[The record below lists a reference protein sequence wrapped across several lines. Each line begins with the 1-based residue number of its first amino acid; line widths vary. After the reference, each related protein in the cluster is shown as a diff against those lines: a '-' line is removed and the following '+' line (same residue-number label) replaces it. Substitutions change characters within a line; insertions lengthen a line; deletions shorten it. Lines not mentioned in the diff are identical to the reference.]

1 MKFLT
6 AYQQLLDASL
16 ISANKDKAPQGLYA
30 PIDYLLS
37 LGGKRLRPILVLMA
51 CEAFGRDAKAGLATA
66 KAVEIFHNFTLMHDD
81 IMDKATLRRGQ
92 QTVHQ
97 KWDVNTAILS
107 GDAMLIQAYECFSS
121 YPPEQFK
128 ELTQLLSKTALEVCE
143 GQQYDVDFEKQNE
156 TTIEAYL
163 EMIRLKT
170 AVLVGCALQMG
181 AYIAN
186 SNEEEAQKIY
196 DFGVLLGLAFQ
207 IQDDYLDAF
216 GDPKTFGKQIGGDI
230 IENKKT
236 ILYHKALLLG
246 NEDQKTQL
254 RSWFESSEDF
264 VVEQKIKAV
273 KELFVQTTAEEASQ
287 ELMQKYTEQAYKAL
301 ESLDIKQ
308 QGEAILRSFAS
319 QLMQRRF

>member
-1 MKFLT
+1 
-6 AYQQLLDASL
+6 
-16 ISANKDKAPQGLYA
+16 
-30 PIDYLLS
+30 
-37 LGGKRLRPILVLMA
+37 
-51 CEAFGRDAKAGLATA
+51 
-66 KAVEIFHNFTLMHDD
+66 
-81 IMDKATLRRGQ
+81 
-92 QTVHQ
+92 
-97 KWDVNTAILS
+97 
-107 GDAMLIQAYECFSS
+107 
-121 YPPEQFK
+121 
-128 ELTQLLSKTALEVCE
+128 LSKTAIEVCE

-181 AYIAN
+181 AHIAN
-186 SNEEEAQKIY
+186 ISEEEALNIY

-216 GDPKTFGKQIGGDI
+216 GDPNTFGKQVGGDI

-246 NEDQKTQL
+246 NEDQKIQL

-273 KELFVQTTAEEASQ
+273 KELFEETNSAEASQ
-287 ELMQKYTEQAYKAL
+287 ELMQNYTEQAFQVL
-301 ESLDIKQ
+301 ESLEIKK
-308 QGEAILRSFAS
+308 QGKAILRSFANK
-319 QLMQRRF
+319 LMQRQF